1 MVYYSVPVVCSLPAE
16 YCDSAVG
23 RFRDILRSTACHAG
37 SFLRIGILGILSI
50 HQTDKKQVAFYP
62 LLFPIYECQC
72 AERHPLSEKEKRK
85 RSLGKGEARRKVKT
99 NAGIFCYPYRRHK
112 SLLSNKKQTWTE
124 YYMMRITHKEY

>member
-16 YCDSAVG
+16 YCNSAVG
-23 RFRDILRSTACHAG
+23 RFRDILRSAACHAG

-62 LLFPIYECQC
+62 LLFLIYECQC

-85 RSLGKGEARRKVKT
+85 RSLGKGETR
-99 NAGIFCYPYRRHK
+99 
-112 SLLSNKKQTWTE
+112 
-124 YYMMRITHKEY
+124 

>member
-1 MVYYSVPVVCSLPAE
+1 MVYYSVPVVCALPAE

-23 RFRDILRSTACHAG
+23 WFHDILRSAACHAG

-62 LLFPIYECQC
+62 LLFLIYECQC

-85 RSLGKGEARRKVKT
+85 RSLGKGETR
-99 NAGIFCYPYRRHK
+99 
-112 SLLSNKKQTWTE
+112 
-124 YYMMRITHKEY
+124 